1 MSSRD
6 EKTEYSLRDIQNLDT
21 VELASKIFTFEKKIA
36 SKDITKMVDHT
47 SYDIVKVIKNLQS
60 MKDIDEEYVPKFKFF
75 QIKKSKIKDI
85 SSSKSDTKTMICFID
100 IS

>member
-60 MKDIDEEYVPKFKFF
+60 MKDIDEEYIPKFKFF

>member
-1 MSSRD
+1 
-6 EKTEYSLRDIQNLDT
+6 
-21 VELASKIFTFEKKIA
+21 
-36 SKDITKMVDHT
+36 MVDD
-47 SYDIVKVIKNLQS
+47 SYDIGKIIKNLQS
-60 MKDIDEEYVPKFKFF
+60 MKDIDEEYIPKFKFY

>member
-1 MSSRD
+1 VSSRD